1 MLQLYRN
8 NQVFTALL
16 VFFYF
21 LIFGANIW
29 LYPNTNLTSFQ
40 ELPSTLSQW
49 LFTWL
54 SHPLTNKLCF
64 SVLLLLQAFVLNSIV
79 NNFKLAK
86 EYSFVP
92 AICFV
97 LLHFSYF
104 NIDGCSPVLI
114 ANSFILWAVYSLFGS
129 YEKRVSLGTIFNAG
143 FSVAMATLFY
153 HGYAVYSLWVVVGLL
168 IIRSFDLQEFL
179 ILLAGYCI
187 PFFLMGTY
195 HFLDGNL
202 AFWIQSELSVHYNTM
217 EILYNA
223 NTDLYLLLGI
233 MTIPTLLALGNLQG
247 LYFKTTSREKKYIQV
262 MLIMPVIGL
271 FSFLLQ
277 SNIYS
282 YHYLIFIVP
291 SSVLLSLALL
301 SYKSLAYAEAIHFLL
316 FMLCLGIQY
325 QLFFFQ

>member
-16 VFFYF
+16 VLFYF

-49 LFTWL
+49 LFNWI

-64 SVLLLLQAFVLNSIV
+64 SILLLLQAFALNSIV

-104 NIDGCSPVLI
+104 NIDSCSPVVI

-179 ILLAGYCI
+179 ILIAGYCI

-195 HFLDGNL
+195 HFVDGNL

-217 EILYNA
+217 EIFYNA

-233 MTIPTLLALGNLQG
+233 MIIPVLLAVGNLQG

-262 MLIMPVIGL
+262 MLVMPVIGL

-277 SNIYS
+277 NNIYS
-282 YHYLIFIVP
+282 YHYLIFAVP
-291 SSVLLSLALL
+291 LSVLLSLALL